1 MDFGSTF
8 KKIRLDHNM
17 SQDDVANKLYV
28 SRQAISN
35 WENNK
40 NLPDIEMLMSISRL
54 FNVSLDQLILN
65 QENMTKKLIKD
76 TSENTRAKYNLITM
90 LIAAGLMGLGALLII
105 IKALSVEYIDE
116 VGILH
121 ESFFLLP
128 IGFGFIFIGLIVMI
142 VALIC
147 KLANKKS
154 N

>member
-40 NLPDIEMLMSISRL
+40 NLPDIEMLMSISCL

-76 TSENTRAKYNLITM
+76 TSKNTRAKYNLITM

-105 IKALSVEYIDE
+105 IKAFSVEYIDE
-116 VGILH
+116 AGILH
-121 ESFFLLP
+121 ENFFLLP

-142 VALIC
+142 VALLC